1 MKMFKRII
9 ATIAIVLSLCT
20 IAWGESDVQAK
31 YESAQK
37 FLNEHIKTIDS
48 DKKES
53 ARYHDIKHIFN
64 AETNLF
70 PLKDNLWMA
79 KPEKKFILVGKFISC
94 ESIPHYYSVN
104 ISYKFPISNESSFWC
119 FPIED
124 LAKNWKFDQE
134 FISAERWIEFLGL
147 NPKNYKDKEKSIM
160 VFFLVEAKS
169 LARPAYN
176 PDIFMPIDKKVVAEA
191 ADPRYH
197 SSLYHSYSEIYLTWK
212 NDRVK
217 ESFFKLAKYFQDN
230 EPENLCTRLGYT
242 FDYNKISKYDSIDD
256 FLGVAELIV
265 ADYEADMYLIARQPI
280 EDVTKD
286 YLQSLLDA
294 YQ

>member
-1 MKMFKRII
+1 
-9 ATIAIVLSLCT
+9 
-20 IAWGESDVQAK
+20 
-31 YESAQK
+31 
-37 FLNEHIKTIDS
+37 
-48 DKKES
+48 
-53 ARYHDIKHIFN
+53 
-64 AETNLF
+64 
-70 PLKDNLWMA
+70 
-79 KPEKKFILVGKFISC
+79 
-94 ESIPHYYSVN
+94 
-104 ISYKFPISNESSFWC
+104 
-119 FPIED
+119 
-124 LAKNWKFDQE
+124 
-134 FISAERWIEFLGL
+134 
-147 NPKNYKDKEKSIM
+147 M